1 MSINTINDFAFWEK
15 KLAEEGLGDIDKKE
29 WFSEVSTR
37 VSRSLVCFNK
47 HNFPEKISWIEE
59 SYNISIHFYE
69 DSLVLIDDLWNEIG
83 FIKKWHYSYHGLEK
97 SSHLESVIHDQ
108 YRWKG
113 YWRLMFEL
121 FENYWKAFSDSRFRI
136 PKTEFSHK
144 KSMIYFLI
152 KYFDYKIVAKYVDGE
167 RFDVLEID
175 EEDVLSQN
183 DEFDFT
189 YELQRNR
196 K

>member
-1 MSINTINDFAFWEK
+1 
-15 KLAEEGLGDIDKKE
+15 
-29 WFSEVSTR
+29 
-37 VSRSLVCFNK
+37 
-47 HNFPEKISWIEE
+47 
-59 SYNISIHFYE
+59 
-69 DSLVLIDDLWNEIG
+69 
-83 FIKKWHYSYHGLEK
+83 
-97 SSHLESVIHDQ
+97 
-108 YRWKG
+108 
-113 YWRLMFEL
+113 
-121 FENYWKAFSDSRFRI
+121 
-136 PKTEFSHK
+136 
-144 KSMIYFLI
+144 MIYFLI